1 MQWLH
6 FEKKSPDTLYFKHSA
21 ADGLEMFSEM
31 SLKGKN
37 CCGRQKQFPKH
48 LPSVKEKPVLKPAK
62 VKDLLDQIQ
71 YIPPI
76 HHQFF
81 KNLTNN
87 PLYTEN
93 NAAPREDN
101 QTEDDVVASEMNL

>member
-1 MQWLH
+1 MGDRNNFQN
-6 FEKKSPDTLYFKHSA
+6 T
-21 ADGLEMFSEM
+21 
-31 SLKGKN
+31 
-37 CCGRQKQFPKH
+37 
-48 LPSVKEKPVLKPAK
+48 SVKVKPVIKAAK

-87 PLYTEN
+87 PINTKHN
-93 NAAPREDN
+93 GAPREDD
-101 QTEDDVVASEMNL
+101 QTEDNVEASEIDLCNLYDTDED